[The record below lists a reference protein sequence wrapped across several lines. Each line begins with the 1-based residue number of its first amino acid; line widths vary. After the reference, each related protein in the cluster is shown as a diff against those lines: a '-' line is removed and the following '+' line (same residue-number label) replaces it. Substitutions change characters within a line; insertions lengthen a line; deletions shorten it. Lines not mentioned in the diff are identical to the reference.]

1 MQRFELHTDF
11 MIQYDV
17 WQDWM
22 LETLADM
29 KKLRREA
36 TSEKDFNRL
45 SFTKEMIDRIRNVKS
60 EIVNAQGIV
69 SRTKKFS
76 WKDFSW
82 EVSNSVG

>member
-1 MQRFELHTDF
+1 

-22 LETLADM
+22 LETLSDM

-69 SRTKKFS
+69 S
-76 WKDFSW
+76 
-82 EVSNSVG
+82 